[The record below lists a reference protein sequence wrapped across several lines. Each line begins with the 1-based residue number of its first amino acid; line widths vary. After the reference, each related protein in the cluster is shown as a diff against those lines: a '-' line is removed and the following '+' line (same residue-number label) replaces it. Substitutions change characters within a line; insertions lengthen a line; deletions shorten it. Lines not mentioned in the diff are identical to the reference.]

1 MERSTIPEGYT
12 IDQIATAITTNVS
25 TKKAGKTPFKKEDF
39 LKAVQ
44 DDAFIEKMVA
54 KYPKLLANL
63 PSKDSGVRYRL
74 EGYLFPAT
82 YNYGKDTTVKEMIDQ
97 MLAAMDQNLSPYYET
112 LESKNINVNEVLTLA
127 SLVEKKGRRIRT
139 AKISRVSSI
148 TA

>member
-1 MERSTIPEGYT
+1 
-12 IDQIATAITTNVS
+12 
-25 TKKAGKTPFKKEDF
+25 
-39 LKAVQ
+39 
-44 DDAFIEKMVA
+44 MVA

-127 SLVEKKGRRIRT
+127 SLVEKEGATDQT

-148 TA
+148 TV

>member
-1 MERSTIPEGYT
+1 MSPP
-12 IDQIATAITTNVS
+12 
-25 TKKAGKTPFKKEDF
+25 KKAGKTPFKKEDF

-82 YNYGKDTTVKEMIDQ
+82 YNYGKDTTVKRDDRSD
-97 MLAAMDQNLSPYYET
+97 ACGNG
-112 LESKNINVNEVLTLA
+112 SKLKPIL
-127 SLVEKKGRRIRT
+127 
-139 AKISRVSSI
+139 
-148 TA
+148 